1 MTIRLRPH
9 HFLCM
14 LTFVGKGYSLRFIVN
29 YGRIIDRIRA
39 GEPVLMVE
47 GPDDICR
54 PLLSADDAHCQND
67 SVKLRDAQALV
78 DVAALT
84 GLPLES
90 GVELLLDGA
99 LIARLQAGFATGSIR
114 KACGGCQWSGLC
126 DQVAGNGFA
135 GTRAQGRGL

>member
-14 LTFVGKGYSLRFIVN
+14 LTFVGEGYSPRFVVN

-39 GEPVLMVE
+39 GEPVVMVE
-47 GPDDICR
+47 GPDDICA
-54 PLLSADDAHCQND
+54 PLLGTDDPHCHND
-67 SVKLRDAQALV
+67 SVRLRDAQALA

-84 GLPLES
+84 GLALET
-90 GVELLLDGA
+90 GGELVLDGA
-99 LIARLQAGFATGSIR
+99 LIARLQAGFAAGSIR

-126 DQVAGNGFA
+126 DQVAGSGFA
-135 GTRAQGRGL
+135 GTRVQGG

>member
-14 LTFVGKGYSLRFIVN
+14 LTFVGEGYSRRFVVN

-39 GEPVLMVE
+39 GERIVLVE
-47 GPDDICR
+47 GPDDICA
-54 PLLSADDAHCQND
+54 PLLSTEDPHCHND
-67 SVKLRDAQALV
+67 SVKLRDAQALA
-78 DVAALT
+78 DVAALM
-84 GLPLES
+84 GLRLET
-90 GVELLLDGA
+90 GVELALDGA
-99 LIARLQAGFATGSIR
+99 LIARLQAGFATGAIR

-135 GTRAQGRGL
+135 GTRVRGG

>member
-14 LTFVGKGYSLRFIVN
+14 LTFVGEGYSPRFVLN

-39 GEPVLMVE
+39 GEQIVLVE
-47 GPDDICR
+47 GPDDICA
-54 PLLSADDAHCQND
+54 PLLSTEDPHCHNE
-67 SVKLRDAQALV
+67 SVKVRDAQALA

-84 GLPLES
+84 GLALDT
-90 GVELLLDGA
+90 GVELVLDGA
-99 LIARLQAGFATGSIR
+99 LIARLQAGFAAGAIR
-114 KACGGCQWSGLC
+114 KACSGCQWSGLC

-135 GTRAQGRGL
+135 GTRVQGG

>member
-1 MTIRLRPH
+1 MTIYLRPH

-14 LTFVGKGYSLRFIVN
+14 LTFVGEGYSPRFVVN

-47 GPDDICR
+47 GPDDICA
-54 PLLSADDAHCQND
+54 PLLGTDDPHCHND
-67 SVKLRDAQALV
+67 SVTQRDAQALA

-84 GLPLES
+84 GLALES
-90 GVELLLDGA
+90 GVELVLDGA
-99 LIARLQAGFATGSIR
+99 LFARLQAGFAAGTIR

-135 GTRAQGRGL
+135 GTRVQGG

>member
-14 LTFVGKGYSLRFIVN
+14 LTFVGEGYSPRFVVN

-39 GEPVLMVE
+39 GEQIVLVE
-47 GPDDICR
+47 GPDDICA
-54 PLLSADDAHCQND
+54 PLLSTEGPHCHND
-67 SVKLRDAQALV
+67 SVKLRDAQALA

-84 GLPLES
+84 GRALAT
-90 GVELLLDGA
+90 GVELVLDGA
-99 LIARLQAGFATGSIR
+99 LIARLQAGFAAGEIR

-135 GTRAQGRGL
+135 GTRVQGG